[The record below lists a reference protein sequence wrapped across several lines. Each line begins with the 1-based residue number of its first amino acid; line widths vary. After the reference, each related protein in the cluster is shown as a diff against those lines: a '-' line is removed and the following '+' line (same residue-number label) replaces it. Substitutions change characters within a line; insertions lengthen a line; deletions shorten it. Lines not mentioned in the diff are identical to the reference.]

1 MTWKLLTTEE
11 TAKRLGV
18 SDSRVRQ
25 LVAQGALTP
34 TDRSARPQLF
44 EEAEVL
50 RYERERSGGKSRPTA
65 PMGPSTLFEDSEG
78 PRPAAAARTKPTQED
93 KSLRSENARLL
104 AENRR
109 LRRDLEQVRSLV
121 DALASGAESLSQVA
135 LALQR
140 GLSASDRS
148 Q

>member
-1 MTWKLLTTEE
+1 MTWKILTTEE
-11 TAKRLGV
+11 TATRLGV

-34 TDRSARPQLF
+34 NDRSARPQLF

-50 RYERERSGGKSRPTA
+50 RYERERSGGKTRPTA
-65 PMGPSTLFEDSEG
+65 PMGPSTLFEDPEG
-78 PRPAAAARTKPTQED
+78 PRPAAARTKPTQED
-93 KSLRSENARLL
+93 KGLRSENARLL

-109 LRRDLEQVRSLV
+109 LRRDLEQARSLV